1 MFIARW
7 QVEAK
12 FGYKQSAI
20 NSMNKW
26 LEEVGSQIGWK
37 PDKVRLITG
46 SIGAHESRIE
56 TEVKIKSLKE
66 LEDAWNKL
74 GKLKEHKKWGK
85 EFEKYIVSGTAQW
98 KIYRIVN
105 D

>member
-20 NSMNKW
+20 NSMKKW
-26 LEEVGSQIGWK
+26 LEEVGSEIGWK
-37 PDKVRLITG
+37 PEKVRIITG
-46 SIGAHESRIE
+46 SIGATESVIE
-56 TEVKIKSLKE
+56 TEIKIKELKDLDE
-66 LEDAWNKL
+66 AWVKL

-85 EFEKYIVSGTAQW
+85 EFEKYIVSGTARW
-98 KIYRIVN
+98 TIFRIVE

>member
-7 QVEAK
+7 QVEAR
-12 FGYKQSAI
+12 FGYKQPAI
-20 NSMNKW
+20 DSMKKW

-46 SIGAHESRIE
+46 SIGANESTIE
-56 TEVKIKSLKE
+56 TEIRVKSLKD
-66 LEDAWNKL
+66 LDDAWAKL
-74 GKLKEHKKWGK
+74 AKLKDHKKWGR
-85 EFEKYIVSGTAQW
+85 EFEKYIVSGTARW
-98 KIYRIVN
+98 TIYRVVN